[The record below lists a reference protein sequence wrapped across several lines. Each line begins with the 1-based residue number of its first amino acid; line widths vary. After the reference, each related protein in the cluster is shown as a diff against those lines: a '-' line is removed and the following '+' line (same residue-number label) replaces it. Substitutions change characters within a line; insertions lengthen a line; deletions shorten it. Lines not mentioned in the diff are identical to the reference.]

1 MSVRLTYVAAAVGMA
16 ITVLFIAPVALMGPF
31 AHADNGTEGYLR
43 CIKSDAPPP
52 PPGEHYGLDS
62 LAFVKFIQMNLDSGV
77 PPAQVAAKLVDMG
90 VKPNDAVLLV
100 QCVIATQPY
109 EATNTGS

>member
-52 PPGEHYGLDS
+52 QRGVDRPDYLP
-62 LAFVKFIQMNLDSGV
+62 FVKFIQTDLDSGV
-77 PPAQVAAKLVDMG
+77 PPASVVAKLVDMG
-90 VKPNDAVLLV
+90 VKPNDAVLQV
-100 QCVIATQPY
+100 QCVMAY
-109 EATNTGS
+109 EPHAATNTGS

>member
-1 MSVRLTYVAAAVGMA
+1 MRLTYVAAAVGIA
-16 ITVLFIAPVALMGPF
+16 IAVPFIAPVALTGPF
-31 AHADNGTEGYLR
+31 AHADNGTESYLR

-52 PPGEHYGLDS
+52 PPGEHGKLP
-62 LAFVKFIQMNLDSGV
+62 FVKFIQANYASAV
-77 PPAQVAAKLVDMG
+77 PPAQIVAKLVDMG

-109 EATNTGS
+109 EATNSGS

>member
-1 MSVRLTYVAAAVGMA
+1 MSMRLSYVAAAVGMA
-16 ITVLFIAPVALMGPF
+16 IAVLFIAPVALMGPF

-52 PPGEHYGLDS
+52 QRGVDRPDYLP
-62 LAFVKFIQMNLDSGV
+62 FVKFIQANFGSAV
-77 PPAQVAAKLVDMG
+77 PPAQIVAKLVDMG
-90 VKPNDAVLLV
+90 YKPNDAVLLV

>member
-1 MSVRLTYVAAAVGMA
+1 MA

-31 AHADNGTEGYLR
+31 AHADNGTDGYLR

-52 PPGEHYGLDS
+52 PPGVHGVDS
-62 LAFVKFIQMNLDSGV
+62 LPFVKFIQANFGSAV
-77 PPAQVAAKLVDMG
+77 PPAQIVAKLVDMG
-90 VKPNDAVLLV
+90 VKPNDAVMQV
-100 QCVIATQPY
+100 QCVMAYEPW

>member
-31 AHADNGTEGYLR
+31 AHADNGTESYLR

-52 PPGEHYGLDS
+52 PPGTDAQPYRGVVS
-62 LAFVKFIQMNLDSGV
+62 FIETNLDSGV
-77 PPAQVAAKLVDMG
+77 PPATVVAKLVDMG
-90 VKPNDAVLLV
+90 VKPNDAVLQV
-100 QCVIATQPY
+100 QCVMAY
-109 EATNTGS
+109 EPHAATNTGS